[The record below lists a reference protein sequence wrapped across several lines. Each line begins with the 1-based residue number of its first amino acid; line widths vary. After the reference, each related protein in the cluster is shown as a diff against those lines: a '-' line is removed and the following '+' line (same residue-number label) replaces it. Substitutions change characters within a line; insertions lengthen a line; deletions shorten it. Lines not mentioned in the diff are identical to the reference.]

1 MYPYFVLF
9 DYETIN
15 FAFVNHNRIRSFN
28 QPLFINEGKL
38 SACLTNTTVAF
49 DGVSKLTFDRLRVR
63 CSTYAPRHPLH
74 N

>member
-38 SACLTNTTVAF
+38 SACLTNTTGAY
-49 DGVSKLTFDRLRVR
+49 DGVSKLTFD
-63 CSTYAPRHPLH
+63 
-74 N
+74 